1 MAKLTAK
8 DIILNLGRKLEKLG
22 LKALEISN
30 NYSNPS
36 FFRSHGIQ
44 IIPGEADE
52 IDTNGSCTLII
63 TPHAG
68 AISGLIIQVLKIL
81 DSIDNN
87 KLRQGAAI
95 QAFKEILVQYYKE
108 PIGSWEVNAVKKMI
122 TASLEIVDKTYPPE
136 TKTNHCNSHLF
147 DPFADESEDEIKFF
161 RRRTHFI
168 AHSLNENI
176 EQELVA
182 NKNFLKSRQ
191 LNNDPLVWL
200 KITGIN
206 GMVISQHWIP
216 LFFDSIQINDLVLNK
231 VLKSLKRKKLN
242 PEIALIALMNH
253 KKQQKHCKNEKK
265 QSTD

>member
-8 DIILNLGRKLEKLG
+8 DLILNLGRKLEKLG
-22 LKALEISN
+22 LKALEIRN

-36 FFRSHGIQ
+36 LFRSHGIQ
-44 IIPGEADE
+44 IIPSEADE

-95 QAFKEILVQYYKE
+95 KAFKEILVQAYKE
-108 PIGSWEVNAVKKMI
+108 PTASWENNAVKKML

-136 TKTNHCNSHLF
+136 TKTNDCNSHLF

-161 RRRTHFI
+161 RKKTHFI

-176 EQELVA
+176 ERELVA
-182 NKNFLKSRQ
+182 NRNLLKDGQLKSAS
-191 LNNDPLVWL
+191 LVWL

-206 GMVISQHWIP
+206 GVVISQHWIP
-216 LFFDSIQINDLVLNK
+216 LFFDSTQINDLVINK
-231 VLKSLKRKKLN
+231 VLKSLKHKKLN

-253 KKQQKHCKNEKK
+253 KKHQKSRKNEKN
-265 QSTD
+265 